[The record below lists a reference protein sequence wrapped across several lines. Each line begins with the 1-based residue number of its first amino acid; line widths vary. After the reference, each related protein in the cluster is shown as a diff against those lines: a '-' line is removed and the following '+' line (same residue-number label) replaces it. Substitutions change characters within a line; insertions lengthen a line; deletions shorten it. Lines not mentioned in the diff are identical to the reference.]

1 MNVSNATWGECNH
14 MNKTSTSKTHKDKAK
29 AAVSKTAALG
39 EDIDLSKYVGSSEE
53 HPYQAD
59 PSQLP
64 AKAKEQMLGAG
75 VMLDNASQRSGTYI
89 QMDNTPVHSSIRQE
103 GVEVMAVSQALE
115 KYDWMADYWW
125 QAVAVDT
132 DKYTANIELSQ
143 NDGYFIRALSGQK
156 TVFPVQACLYLARA
170 KLVQNVHNIIIAEE
184 GSELHIITGC
194 TTASREDPGLHLGVS
209 EFYIKR
215 GAKVTFT
222 MIHRWNPETSVRPR
236 TAAIIE
242 EDGLFM
248 SNYLLMKPV
257 RSLQMYPAARCV
269 GENATVRYNSI
280 LVTGEGSSLDVGSRA
295 LLNAR
300 GAKTEIISR
309 AITTGGNI
317 IARGY
322 IEGNAPEVKGHLECR
337 GLILGEKG
345 IIHAIPELKGTL
357 AGIDLSHEA
366 AVGKIAEEEVEYLM
380 ARGLTRDEATATI
393 VRGFLRVDIEGLPP
407 LLGAELKRA
416 VEASEK
422 EVM

>member
-1 MNVSNATWGECNH
+1 MSDRN
-14 MNKTSTSKTHKDKAK
+14 TSKTYKDKAK
-29 AAVSKTAALG
+29 SAINKAAALG
-39 EDIDLSKYVGSSEE
+39 EDINLSDYVSSDDKHAYSE
-53 HPYQAD
+53 D
-59 PSQLP
+59 PSKLP
-64 AKAKEQMLGAG
+64 AKAKEQMLSAG
-75 VMLDNASQRSGTYI
+75 VMLDDTSQRSGTYI
-89 QMDNTPVHSSIRQE
+89 QMDNTPVHSSASQDGIE
-103 GVEVMAVSQALE
+103 IIPVSKALE

-125 QAVAVDT
+125 RAVAVDQ
-132 DKYTANIELSQ
+132 DKYTANIELQQ
-143 NDGYFIRALSGQK
+143 NDGYFIRALPGQK
-156 TVFPVQACLYLARA
+156 TEFPVQACLYLAKE

-184 GSELHIITGC
+184 DSELHIITGC
-194 TTASREDPGLHLGVS
+194 TTASKEESGLHLGVS

-222 MIHRWNPETSVRPR
+222 MIHSWNPETAVRPR
-236 TAAIIE
+236 TTAIIE

-257 RSLQMYPAARCV
+257 HSLQMYPTARCV
-269 GENATVRYNSI
+269 GKNATVRYNSI
-280 LVTGEGSSLDVGSRA
+280 LVTGEGSSLDVGSRVFLDA
-295 LLNAR
+295 EGAR
-300 GAKTEIISR
+300 TEIVSR

-322 IEGNAPEVKGHLECR
+322 IEGNAPDVKGHLQCR

-345 IIHAIPELKGTL
+345 MIHAIPELKGNL

-366 AVGKIAEEEVEYLM
+366 AVGKIAEEEVTYLM
-380 ARGLTRDEATATI
+380 ARGLTREEATATI

-407 LLGAELKRA
+407 LLSAELKRA

>member
-1 MNVSNATWGECNH
+1 M
-14 MNKTSTSKTHKDKAK
+14 KKISTSKTYKDKAK
-29 AAVSKTAALG
+29 AAASKAAAYG
-39 EDIDLSKYVGSSEE
+39 EDIDLNKYVSSGEE
-53 HPYQAD
+53 HPYQDD

-64 AKAKEQMLGAG
+64 PETRKQMLSAG
-75 VMLDNASQRSGTYI
+75 VMLDDARQRSGTYL
-89 QMDNTPVHSSIRQE
+89 QMDNTPIHHSIRQD

-115 KYDWMADYWW
+115 KYDWLADYLWK
-125 QAVAVDT
+125 AVAVDS
-132 DKYTANIELSQ
+132 DKYTANVELNQ
-143 NDGYFIRALSGQK
+143 NDGYFIRALPGQK
-156 TVFPVQACLYLARA
+156 TVFPVQACLYLAQAR
-170 KLVQNVHNIIIAEE
+170 LVQNVHNIIIAEE

-194 TTASREDPGLHLGVS
+194 ATASREEPGLHIGVS

-222 MIHRWNPETSVRPR
+222 MIHSWNPEIAVRPR
-236 TAAIIE
+236 TTTFIE
-242 EDGLFM
+242 EDGLFL

-257 RSLQMYPAARCV
+257 NSLQMYPTARCV

-280 LVTGEGSSLDVGSRA
+280 LVAGKGTSLDVGSRVF
-295 LLNAR
+295 LNAKNAR
-300 GAKTEIISR
+300 TEIVSR

-322 IEGNAPEVKGHLECR
+322 IEGNAADVKGHLECR
-337 GLILGEKG
+337 GLILGENG
-345 IIHAIPELKGTL
+345 VIHAIPELKGNL

-366 AVGKIAEEEVEYLM
+366 AVGKIAEEEVVYLM
-380 ARGLTRDEATATI
+380 ARGLTREEATATI

-407 LLGAELKRA
+407 LLSAELKRA